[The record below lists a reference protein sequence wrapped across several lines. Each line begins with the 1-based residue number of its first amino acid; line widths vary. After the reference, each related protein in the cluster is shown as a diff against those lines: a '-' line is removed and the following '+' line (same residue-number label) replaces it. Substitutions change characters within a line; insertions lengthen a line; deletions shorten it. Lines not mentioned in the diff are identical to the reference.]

1 MSPREKA
8 TTAALLTVLAA
19 LLLVGL
25 VSGTILRHAVQVL
38 PVLLVTGVIAAQPA
52 WSRFAAMPIFTFWFC
67 IMLLIWSYL
76 LGWVNVI
83 GGRFTPAEIGLT
95 VVIGLACVA
104 GLAAT
109 ARGTGRS
116 RAWAGAAAFMT
127 SAALQVGAMWLSLQP
142 ALSTR

>member
-1 MSPREKA
+1 VTLREKA

-19 LLLVGL
+19 LLLVGV

-38 PVLLVTGVIAAQPA
+38 PVLLATVVIVAGPA
-52 WSRFAAMPIFTFWFC
+52 WSRFAAMPIFAFWLG

-76 LGWVNVI
+76 LGLSNVI
-83 GGRFTPAEIGLT
+83 GGQFTPAEVGLT

-109 ARGTGRS
+109 AGGTGRP
-116 RAWAGAAAFMT
+116 RGWAGVAAFLIFG
-127 SAALQVGAMWLSLQP
+127 ALQVGIMWLSLQP
-142 ALSTR
+142 ALATR